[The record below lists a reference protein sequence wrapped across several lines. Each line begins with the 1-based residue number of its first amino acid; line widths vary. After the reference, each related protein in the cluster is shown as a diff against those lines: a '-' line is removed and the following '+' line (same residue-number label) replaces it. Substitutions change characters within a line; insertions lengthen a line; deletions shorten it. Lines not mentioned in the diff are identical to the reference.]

1 MLLVVVCA
9 GVPCRHKFEDVEGR
23 ATGGRGQERGETS
36 GRERKEESG
45 GGMVGLM
52 LLPCITFFQSS
63 NFTWVKSICIW
74 LVTMLLMHV

>member
-36 GRERKEESG
+36 GRERNGKSSE
-45 GGMVGLM
+45 GMVGLDREGWRAV
-52 LLPCITFFQSS
+52 IHGVT
-63 NFTWVKSICIW
+63 KS
-74 LVTMLLMHV
+74 LTQLRD